1 MASAPAD
8 ERSHQFQHGDGE
20 ERMIGGG
27 DKAEASTGAVLAP
40 AWRASRGDGEL
51 HHVNGV
57 VVLPLWS

>member
-1 MASAPAD
+1 
-8 ERSHQFQHGDGE
+8 
-20 ERMIGGG
+20 MIGGG

-51 HHVNGV
+51 HHGNGV